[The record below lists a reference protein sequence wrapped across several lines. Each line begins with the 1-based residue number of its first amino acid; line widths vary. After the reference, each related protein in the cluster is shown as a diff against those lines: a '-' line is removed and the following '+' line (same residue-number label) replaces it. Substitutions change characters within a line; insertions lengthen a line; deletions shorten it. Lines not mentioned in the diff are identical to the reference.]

1 MEWRNLYRGMLMGIT
16 DLVPGISG
24 GTIAVMLGIYERLLA
39 AISGFFSK
47 NWRRQIGF
55 LIPLAVGMGSA
66 LLIFSRLIKY
76 LLEHYYEP
84 TQFFFIGL
92 VIGVLPLLLR
102 QSQARKNF
110 RPGHVILLVLSG
122 LLVASLAFFNAD
134 KTGLPID
141 DRSALTL
148 LGLFFSGWLASIAML
163 LPGISGS
170 FVLLIIGVY
179 PTAINALSSLDFLLI
194 AVIGAGVMIG
204 FVVSSKAIRALL
216 THHANLTYALMIGM
230 IMGSVA
236 VMYPGLAGETSTIL
250 LSLLTFVLGV
260 ATTLLFSLRKKA

>member
-1 MEWRNLYRGMLMGIT
+1 MEWRNLYRGVLMGIT
-16 DLVPGISG
+16 DLIPGISG
-24 GTIAVMLGIYERLLA
+24 GTIAVMLGIYERLLT
-39 AISGFFSK
+39 AISGFFSS

-55 LIPLAVGMGSA
+55 LIPLALGMGSA

-76 LLEHYYEP
+76 LLEHHYEP

-92 VIGVLPLLLR
+92 VIGVLPLLLK
-102 QSQARKNF
+102 QSDARRNF
-110 RPGHVILLVLSG
+110 RPIHVIMLIISG
-122 LLVASLAFFNAD
+122 ALVASLAFFNAD

-148 LGLFFSGWLASIAML
+148 LGLFFSGWLASMAML

-170 FVLLIIGVY
+170 FVLLMLGVY
-179 PTAINALSSLDFLLI
+179 PTAIHALSSLDFLLI

-204 FVVSSKAIRALL
+204 FVVSSKGIKLL
-216 THHANLTYALMIGM
+216 LSRYANLTYALMIGM

-236 VMYPGLAGETSTIL
+236 VMYPGLAGDTATIL
-250 LSLLTFVLGV
+250 ICVLTFVLGL
-260 ATTLLFSLRKKA
+260 ATTLVFGLRKKA